1 MAINWKLR
9 ETVFQL
15 LAAVYA
21 ELGEEAVG
29 SLDLHTVMEAN
40 CAAV

>member
-1 MAINWKLR
+1 MAINWR
-9 ETVFQL
+9 QRATVFQL

-29 SLDLHTVMEAN
+29 DPSHYKMISAEITSV
-40 CAAV
+40 